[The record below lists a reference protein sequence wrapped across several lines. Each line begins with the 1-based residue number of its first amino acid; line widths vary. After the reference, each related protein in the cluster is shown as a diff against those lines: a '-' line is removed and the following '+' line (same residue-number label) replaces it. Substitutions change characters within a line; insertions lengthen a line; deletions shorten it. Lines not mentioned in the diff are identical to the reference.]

1 MSVDIQTILSRL
13 QKVTNKGSHYMA
25 CCPAHEDKSPSLS
38 VSMGKQGILLKCFAG
53 CSFGD
58 IASAINLEPK
68 DLFFDSNKPLP
79 EFRKQAK
86 PIAPGEPKIVAEF
99 SYTDQFGKELYR
111 VERWEPGRD
120 GKRKDF
126 VQKHAVDGQ
135 WVKSM
140 AGVRRVLY
148 HLPEVMTVDT
158 VWIVEGEG
166 KADVLRKLGIVAT
179 CCVGGSNGW
188 LDAYVDDLNGKHVV
202 ICPDKDEPGQ
212 DFAKKIQNSLAGKVA
227 DLRTVT
233 IPDPYNDVID
243 WYDASSD
250 EVKLGDDLM
259 ALAARATVYNRGYDI
274 PIYGMADMESRY
286 IEFVNRSESV
296 ALDLGRWIPSLRQ
309 HIRPLVPGEMFTILA
324 ETGVGKTMLL
334 QNVALHARGLNVL
347 LFEME
352 LPDTLTFERFVG
364 MAADKH
370 GSEVE
375 SIYRGGKTAAW
386 RDQEQTQKVFVC
398 PRSGLTPAKVRAL
411 ITQSELIIGAKP
423 NLVLIDY
430 IQLIAGAGTRRERI
444 AEAAEQMKVIA
455 KETDSIIGIASQVSR
470 KGEDAGGEIFL
481 NDGKEAGEIENSS
494 GLVLGAWRDSAD
506 SNILYLRS
514 LKQTKGKPMYN
525 PAKCR
530 ISDSLRIREVF
541 DDPKQK
547 AQQADYM
554 ARTEG

>member
-1 MSVDIQTILSRL
+1 MNADAILAKL
-13 QKVTNKGSHYMA
+13 QKVTRKGNGWMA

-38 VSMGKQGILLKCFAG
+38 VSMGKDGILLKCFAG
-53 CSFGD
+53 CAFGD
-58 IASAINLEPK
+58 IADALGLTPA
-68 DLFFDSNKPLP
+68 DLFYEKKTP
-79 EFRKQAK
+79 EFRKPAK
-86 PIAPGEPKIVAEF
+86 PIPPGQPKIVAEF

-126 VQKHAVDGQ
+126 IQKHEVDGQ

-140 AGVRRVLY
+140 AGVRRALY
-148 HLPEVMTVDT
+148 HLPEIIAVDT

-166 KADVLRKLGIVAT
+166 KADTLRRLGIVAT

-188 LDAYVDDLNGKHVV
+188 LDAYADDLNGKHVI
-202 ICPDKDEPGQ
+202 ICPDNDEPGQ

-227 DLRTVT
+227 DLRTVK
-233 IPDPYNDVID
+233 IPEPHNDVVD
-243 WYDASSD
+243 WYDASND

-274 PIYGMADMESRY
+274 PIYGMADMEARY
-286 IEFVNRSESV
+286 ISFVNRSESV
-296 ALDLGRWIPSLRQ
+296 SLDFGRWLPSLRQ
-309 HIRPLVPGEMFTILA
+309 HIRPLVPGEMFTFLA

-334 QNVALHARGLNVL
+334 QNIALGARGLTVL

-364 MAADKH
+364 MAANKH
-370 GSEVE
+370 GAEVE
-375 SIYRGGKTAAW
+375 ANYRSGKTPAW
-386 RDQEQTQKVFVC
+386 REHEQTKNVFVC
-398 PRSGLTPAKVRAL
+398 PQSGLTPGKVRAL
-411 ITQSELIIGAKP
+411 ISQSELIIGAKP

-444 AEAAEQMKVIA
+444 AEASEQMKVIA
-455 KETDSIIGIASQVSR
+455 KETDCIFGIASQVSR
-470 KGEDAGGEIFL
+470 KGDDAGGEIYL

-494 GLVLGAWRDSAD
+494 GLVMGAWRDSVD
-506 SNILYLRS
+506 TNLLYVKP
-514 LKQTKGKPMYN
+514 LKQTKGKPMRE
-525 PAKCR
+525 PVKCR
-530 ISDSLRIREVF
+530 ISDSLRIREQI
-541 DDPKQK
+541 DDQKEK

-554 ARTEG
+554 ARSEK